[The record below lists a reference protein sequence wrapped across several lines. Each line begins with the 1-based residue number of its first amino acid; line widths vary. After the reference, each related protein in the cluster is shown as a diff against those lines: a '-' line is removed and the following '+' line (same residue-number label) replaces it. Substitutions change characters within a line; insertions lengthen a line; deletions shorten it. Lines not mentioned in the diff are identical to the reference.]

1 MHLQNSLSLIVLPAL
16 SWEDLLP
23 HAGFGAL
30 AGATLAVLGEG
41 ARLLRARYRD
51 SLEGLEG
58 EATTKRQAADAALEA
73 ANQAEL
79 RYAGKKAEEQH
90 RRDRQA
96 MAALQQRLQQ
106 QRAAERQLQQQQQ
119 QEEGQEMEDLGAA
132 ASPTYPDDAADSSNG
147 ELK

>member
-1 MHLQNSLSLIVLPAL
+1 M
-16 SWEDLLP
+16 
-23 HAGFGAL
+23 
-30 AGATLAVLGEG
+30 LGEG

-119 QEEGQEMEDLGAA
+119 QEGHEMRDLGAA
-132 ASPTYPDDAADSSNG
+132 ASPTSPDDAADSSNG